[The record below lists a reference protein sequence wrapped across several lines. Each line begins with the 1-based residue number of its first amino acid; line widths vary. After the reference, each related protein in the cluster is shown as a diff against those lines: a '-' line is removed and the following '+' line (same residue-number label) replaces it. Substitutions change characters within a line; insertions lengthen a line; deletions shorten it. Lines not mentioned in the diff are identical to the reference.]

1 MPQSPAK
8 IHLHIVFSTKN
19 RFPFLDSSELRKEM
33 HSYLGGTLNELNWP
47 VLTVGGPAD
56 HVHILC
62 LLSKNMSLADFIGE
76 IKRSSSKWVKTKG
89 LSLRK
94 FGWQNGYGA
103 FSVSQSHV
111 ERVRACIRGQLRAF
125 FKAYDVHYDERYVWG
140 LKVGASK
147 EVMTLDL
154 TLSGLFPRCFHR

>member
-1 MPQSPAK
+1 MPQSLAK
-8 IHLHIVFSTKN
+8 MYLHIVFSTKN
-19 RFPFLDSSELRKEM
+19 RFPFLSSSDLRKEM
-33 HSYLGGTLNELNWP
+33 HSYLGGALNDLDCP

-62 LLSKNMSLADFIGE
+62 LLSKNMSLAEFVGE

-89 LSLRK
+89 PSLRK

-111 ERVRACIRGQLRAF
+111 ERVRAYIRTQEEHHRHKTFQDELRGF
-125 FKAYDVHYDERYVWG
+125 FRAYGMHYDERYVW
-140 LKVGASK
+140 
-147 EVMTLDL
+147 D
-154 TLSGLFPRCFHR
+154 

>member
-1 MPQSPAK
+1 MPQSLAK
-8 IHLHIVFSTKN
+8 IYLHIVFSTKN

-76 IKRSSSKWVKTKG
+76 IKSSSSKWVKTKG

-111 ERVRACIRGQLRAF
+111 ERVRAHIRGQEEHHRHKTFQDELRAF
-125 FKAYDVHYDERYVWG
+125 FKAYDVHYDERYVW
-140 LKVGASK
+140 
-147 EVMTLDL
+147 D
-154 TLSGLFPRCFHR
+154 